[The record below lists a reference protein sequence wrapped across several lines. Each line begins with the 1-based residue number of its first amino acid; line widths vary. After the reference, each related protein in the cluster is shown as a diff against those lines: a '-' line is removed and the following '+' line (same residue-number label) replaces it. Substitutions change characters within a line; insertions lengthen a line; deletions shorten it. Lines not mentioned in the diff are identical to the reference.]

1 MTTPHWPLTGLR
13 LTTPRL
19 ELRWP
24 TAADLEALA
33 AWPPRAC
40 IIRRAAVHHPLDR
53 RQSIRASAGHP
64 AVSLAAMGGLEPANW
79 SLNLVVA
86 RDGAVVASQ
95 GMGARDYAVLRE
107 VSTGSWV
114 GQRYHRRGIG
124 TEMRAAVLHLAFAG
138 LGAEYATSSAFD
150 DNAASLAVSRKLG
163 YADDGI
169 ERLVVRGRP
178 VVARA
183 AAPRPGRL
191 GGPPGHPGRDKRP
204 AALPGLLWINAVI
217 GAGRPGPA
225 GPAPAGCRPGPVR
238 YRLRIPISRPAG
250 ASARPASAQASP
262 KRSARNPTASGP
274 APPASPAALLSVTA
288 TPLRPGRLPYR
299 LACSTG
305 YQGAV
310 AMLSAA
316 RIASLG
322 QNPGT
327 SRKPGYSTAA
337 AAALAVRTRSPAVR
351 SSTRTRAMSPASPA
365 TSRTPTPSAASAGVA
380 WTTSTR

>member
-24 TAADLEALA
+24 TAADLEAL
-33 AWPPRAC
+33 
-40 IIRRAAVHHPLDR
+40 
-53 RQSIRASAGHP
+53 G
-64 AVSLAAMGGLEPANW
+64 SLAAAGVHDPAVQPFNIPWTDASPSERAESTLQYHWRQWGAWEPANW

-95 GMGARDYAVLRE
+95 GMAARDYAVLRE

-178 VVARA
+178 VVSRRLRLDRA
-183 AAPRPGRL
+183 AWEAHRVIPVEISGL
-191 GGPPGHPGRDKRP
+191 PPGL
-204 AALPGLLWINAVI
+204 AYFGL
-217 GAGRPGPA
+217 
-225 GPAPAGCRPGPVR
+225 
-238 YRLRIPISRPAG
+238 
-250 ASARPASAQASP
+250 
-262 KRSARNPTASGP
+262 
-274 APPASPAALLSVTA
+274 
-288 TPLRPGRLPYR
+288 
-299 LACSTG
+299 
-305 YQGAV
+305 
-310 AMLSAA
+310 
-316 RIASLG
+316 
-322 QNPGT
+322 
-327 SRKPGYSTAA
+327 
-337 AAALAVRTRSPAVR
+337 TR
-351 SSTRTRAMSPASPA
+351 
-365 TSRTPTPSAASAGVA
+365 
-380 WTTSTR
+380 